1 MKMFWKELLL
11 CAFMGL
17 VLPGALMEVSSSL
30 LPRKEAAQAAAETTQ
45 ETVAVFEE
53 APLSCGTKLP
63 VLWPDGS
70 TRQVDL
76 EEYLV
81 GVVLAEMP
89 ASFEAEALKAQ
100 SVAARTYAGKI
111 HNAGEKHG
119 NGSVCTNSQ
128 CCQAYIS
135 PDDYLDKGGS
145 PQAVEKV
152 RNAVLATAGEV
163 LTYEEELIEAT
174 YFSCSGGST
183 EDAKAVW
190 GADFPYL
197 RSVSS
202 PGEEGAAYY
211 RDRVNFSKEMLE
223 MKLGVKLETDPDTWL
238 GPVTRTQGD
247 GVKTIEI
254 GGKTFRGTQLRQL
267 LGLRST
273 SFTATTGGHGLTIE
287 TKGYGHRV
295 GMSQYGADA
304 MAVSGKTYRE
314 ILSYYYQ
321 GTELSQYIDTSVPEG
336 AEEVTIPKPTEK
348 DIA

>member
-1 MKMFWKELLL
+1 MKSFWKELLI

-30 LPRKEAAQAAAETTQ
+30 LPQKEQTEAATQTTQ
-45 ETVAVFEE
+45 ETAAVLEE
-53 APLSCGTKLP
+53 TPLSCGTRIP
-63 VLWPDGS
+63 VLMPQGN
-70 TRQVDL
+70 TELMDL

-89 ASFEAEALKAQ
+89 ASFETEALKAQ
-100 SVAARTYAGKI
+100 TVAARTYAGKI
-111 HNAGEKHG
+111 HNAGQKHG
-119 NGSVCTNSQ
+119 NGSVCTDSQ
-128 CCQAYIS
+128 CCQAYLS
-135 PDDYLDKGGS
+135 PDDYLSKGGS
-145 PQAVEKV
+145 VQAVEKV
-152 RNAVLATAGEV
+152 RNAVSATAGEV
-163 LTYEEELIEAT
+163 LTYDGSLIEAT

-202 PGEEGAAYY
+202 PGEEGAEFY
-211 RDRVNFSKEMLE
+211 RDTVNFSKEMLE
-223 MKLGVKLETDPDTWL
+223 MKLGVKLEEDPDTWL
-238 GPVTRTQGD
+238 GTVTRTQGD

-254 GGKTFRGTQLRQL
+254 GGKVFQGTQLRQL

-273 SFTATTGGHGLTIE
+273 SFTAATGSHGLTIE

-304 MAVSGKTYRE
+304 MAVSGKDYRE
-314 ILSYYYQ
+314 ILGYYYQ

-336 AEEVTIPKPTEK
+336 AQEVTIPQVTEK
-348 DIA
+348 NVA